1 MSKRAWK
8 FTITEIKR
16 AVEAVQRSGLPVSGV
31 RLSDDAIHIETRAT
45 EPTAPVAD
53 SNEGM
58 QSDQAPAPLC

>member
-31 RLSDDAIHIETRAT
+31 RLSDDAIYIETRAT
-45 EPTAPVAD
+45 EPSTKAIDTDEWTV
-53 SNEGM
+53 S
-58 QSDQAPAPLC
+58 S